1 MVAEKLQ
8 KVDVPHVSK
17 DDCQNSYSSYT
28 ITQGMICAGEKGKDS
43 CQGDS
48 GGPMV
53 HFDESG
59 EAVSAYHNEF
69 IYNYLFLIFFKIILL
84 NQNYS

>member
-28 ITQGMICAGEKGKDS
+28 ITEGMICAGEKGKDS

-48 GGPMV
+48 GGPM
-53 HFDESG
+53 
-59 EAVSAYHNEF
+59 
-69 IYNYLFLIFFKIILL
+69 
-84 NQNYS
+84 